1 MDIEEIIQTI
11 VDNGKIEDMHT
22 LSDILEYILEEIEK
36 YDKECYDKYVMELYK
51 MAYGNVLNRQMAE
64 EIVSKMRPY
73 GKRWDIEETQQIQ
86 NQYGL
91 NNIRSVDFFI
101 VMNSSFNDFRNIFED
116 DIEKYIKFSVDF
128 IQDEDAKP
136 DKVFLYYTTIAE

>member
-1 MDIEEIIQTI
+1 
-11 VDNGKIEDMHT
+11 
-22 LSDILEYILEEIEK
+22 
-36 YDKECYDKYVMELYK
+36 MELYVL
-51 MAYGNVLNRQMAE
+51 AYRNVLNRQMAE
-64 EIVSKMRPY
+64 EIVSKMRPF

-136 DKVFLYYTTIAE
+136 DKIFLYYTTIAE

>member
-22 LSDILEYILEEIEK
+22 LSDILEDVLEEIEK

-64 EIVSKMRPY
+64 EIVSKMRPF

>member
-11 VDNGKIEDMHT
+11 VDNGKIEDMNT
-22 LSDILEYILEEIEK
+22 LSDILEDVLEEIEK

-73 GKRWDIEETQQIQ
+73 GKRWSIEETQQIQ

-136 DKVFLYYTTIAE
+136 DKIFLYYTTIAE

>member
-11 VDNGKIEDMHT
+11 VDNGRIEDMNT
-22 LSDILEYILEEIEK
+22 LSDILEDVLEEIEK

-91 NNIRSVDFFI
+91 NDIRSVDFFI